1 MTPRLFYFSSKSEN
15 TQRFMAGLGHEAVR
29 IPIRA
34 DEAVPRP
41 EAPFVLVCPTYCDG
55 QGRGAV
61 APQVMRFLERPGTGE
76 LMRGIIASGNRNFGS
91 TFALS
96 GKVLS
101 SLFDIPVLYRFELAG
116 TPADLHRVRDGLDR
130 FWRMTCS
137 TMT

>member
-1 MTPRLFYFSSKSEN
+1 MTARLFYFSSKSEN
-15 TQRFMAGLGHEAVR
+15 TERFMARLGLEAVR
-29 IPIRA
+29 IPVRA
-34 DEAVPRP
+34 DEPVPVP
-41 EAPFVLVCPTYCDG
+41 HEPFVLVCPTYADG

-76 LMRGIIASGNRNFGS
+76 LVAGIIASGNRNFGS

-101 SLFDIPVLYRFELAG
+101 SLFDVPVLYRFELAG
-116 TPADLHRVRDGLDR
+116 TPVDIDRVRGGLDR
-130 FWRMTCS
+130 FWRSTCS